1 MIAHIGGMPVEEV
14 LPPLAS
20 GLGTGLLL
28 AFTWAMER
36 VRHPRDARPTAAVT
50 GPGERP
56 DA

>member
-1 MIAHIGGMPVEEV
+1 VIAHIGGVPVEEV

-36 VRHPRDARPTAAVT
+36 VRHPRGARPAPT
-50 GPGERP
+50 GERP